1 METHTFNS
9 LEELLQKCQIKK
21 DSNIELTHTEVA
33 KSFRRKFH
41 IPSTLYDVFMKLYY
55 KDVIKKKQNH
65 FLIERQLIH
74 KNENPGPLLL
84 DIDLQFSLE
93 NNARQYTEQHI
104 QSVFDM
110 VLELFAEIFE
120 MDEDVKF
127 IIACL
132 EKPSHRVVTK
142 ANGNTIVKD
151 GIHFIFSISMNG
163 IYHQY
168 IREKLIER
176 VSKMA
181 IWNDL
186 PIINANHYDDVFDS
200 AISNGSNGWLPPF
213 SQKPDDVH
221 CYNITQAYEVNYDTD
236 RDVWNKVSLIHIP
249 NNIEPFYAQHYRSVF
264 IRNENLPKFVLEK
277 DSISTSIQNFR
288 GKNTKPISPNA
299 KQSSNMT
306 TQLSD
311 TLDEDN
317 YKISIDTIRSLRT
330 KEEAEI
336 LSNIFLDNLPT
347 NKYELRE
354 AYEYAMSLPASYYDS
369 GSYNK
374 WLKVGFGLRNTSIYL
389 LIAWVMFSMQSSSFD
404 FAKDISQICD
414 FWIKFTH
421 QPEHG
426 VTKSS
431 LMYWSKHDAPD
442 KYQSIYE
449 NTVDFHLEQ
458 TINNLTLEQMTKKT
472 KGGSSDYDIA
482 SVIFHL
488 KKGTF
493 VACGIKT
500 NIWYIYNSVYWSRD
514 DSGTSLRHALSTDVR
529 GLYLNKSRKLIE
541 KAMMIRKPDGEVDI
555 DNEEHML
562 LKARANLLVGVAT
575 RLGNTHDKD
584 CIMRECRELFYDKDF
599 EKKLDQNRY
608 LLCFKNGVIDFKQA
622 RFRKGYPEDYIS
634 KCTQTDYRKLDTE
647 KDKQHVN
654 EIHDYFDKL
663 FPIKEMCVYALNH
676 LASVLIGDTAK
687 TQCLHYYTGE
697 GSNGKSMLIK
707 LIQMILGDY
716 AVELDVSFYVDQRPG
731 RGRATPELLSLVGAR
746 FAITSEPT
754 EGEKLNEG
762 PMKQL
767 TSGTDKITYRGLFK
781 DQESFIP
788 QVHPIIMANHY
799 LPIKSRD
806 NGTWRRIRVLKFLSC
821 FKDKPDPDDPYQ
833 FQIEDNFD
841 DKFMTWVPVFT
852 SMLINIA
859 FKNQGSLPMC
869 DIIKEHSQEYRKAQ
883 DYIGEFIEEHLIVG
897 NPNDLARKGN
907 ITTTFNEWYKKIH
920 GTIISGK
927 TKELYKAIEK
937 HFNIQPEKNGYRGIR
952 IQRDIQELPP
962 VDIHTDSGSETAST
976 VTIGR

>member
-1 METHTFNS
+1 METQTYNS
-9 LEELLQKCQIKK
+9 LEEVLQNHQIKK
-21 DSNIELTHTEVA
+21 DSNLELTHTEVA
-33 KSFRRKFH
+33 KTFRRKFH
-41 IPSTLYDVFMKLYY
+41 IPSNIYDTFMKFYY
-55 KDVIKKKQNH
+55 KDVIKKKQSH

-93 NNARQYTEQHI
+93 NNSRQYTEQHI
-104 QSVFDM
+104 QSIFDM

-127 IIACL
+127 IIVCL

-151 GIHFIFSISMNG
+151 GIHFMFSISMNS

-168 IREKLIER
+168 IREKLIEK
-176 VSKMA
+176 VSKMV

-221 CYNITQAYEVNYDTD
+221 CYNVTQAYEVNYDTD
-236 RDVWNKVSLIHIP
+236 RDAWNKVSLIHSP

-288 GKNTKPISPNA
+288 AKNTKPIHSSPNA
-299 KQSSNMT
+299 KQGTT
-306 TQLSD
+306 TQLSN

-317 YKISIDTIRSLRT
+317 YKISIDTIRCLTT
-330 KEEAEI
+330 KEEAEV

-482 SVIFHL
+482 SVIYHL

-500 NIWYIYNSVYWSRD
+500 NIWYIYNSVYWSKD

-608 LLCFKNGVIDFKQA
+608 LLCFKNGVIDFKQTCCGSCC
-622 RFRKGYPEDYIS
+622 GY
-634 KCTQTDYRKLDTE
+634 
-647 KDKQHVN
+647 
-654 EIHDYFDKL
+654 
-663 FPIKEMCVYALNH
+663 
-676 LASVLIGDTAK
+676 
-687 TQCLHYYTGE
+687 
-697 GSNGKSMLIK
+697 
-707 LIQMILGDY
+707 
-716 AVELDVSFYVDQRPG
+716 
-731 RGRATPELLSLVGAR
+731 
-746 FAITSEPT
+746 
-754 EGEKLNEG
+754 
-762 PMKQL
+762 
-767 TSGTDKITYRGLFK
+767 
-781 DQESFIP
+781 
-788 QVHPIIMANHY
+788 
-799 LPIKSRD
+799 
-806 NGTWRRIRVLKFLSC
+806 
-821 FKDKPDPDDPYQ
+821 
-833 FQIEDNFD
+833 
-841 DKFMTWVPVFT
+841 
-852 SMLINIA
+852 
-859 FKNQGSLPMC
+859 
-869 DIIKEHSQEYRKAQ
+869 
-883 DYIGEFIEEHLIVG
+883 
-897 NPNDLARKGN
+897 
-907 ITTTFNEWYKKIH
+907 
-920 GTIISGK
+920 
-927 TKELYKAIEK
+927 
-937 HFNIQPEKNGYRGIR
+937 
-952 IQRDIQELPP
+952 
-962 VDIHTDSGSETAST
+962 
-976 VTIGR
+976 